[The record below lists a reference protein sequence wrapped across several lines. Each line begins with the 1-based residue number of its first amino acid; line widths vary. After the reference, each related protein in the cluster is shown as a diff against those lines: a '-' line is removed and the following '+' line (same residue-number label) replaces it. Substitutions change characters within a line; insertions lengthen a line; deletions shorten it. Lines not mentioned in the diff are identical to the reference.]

1 MRIQTI
7 LNRVEKFKSF
17 VYGERAPGGGGGWS
31 RLGGSG
37 AAAEEWSALLFRVR
51 PPGARVRPS

>member
-17 VYGERAPGGGGGWS
+17 VYGRVSCEEDEGRPIVVVELQPRKNS
-31 RLGGSG
+31 RPLCS
-37 AAAEEWSALLFRVR
+37 
-51 PPGARVRPS
+51 